1 MLPLLVPG
9 GVGVLTAGAVQVVR
23 LDQRSSPSLVSQ
35 LQIRTKTADACP
47 PPAQTQLPL
56 DSSTTPLPPTTHDLS
71 TEKQANQRR
80 PLLSGVAL
88 GTTCAGHFFLPP
100 LGVLTTPLI
109 VYLEWP
115 MFQTAWRDLVEKRG
129 GKLEGLMALFS
140 TGAWLIRSAHPALLA
155 LVWHEPNR
163 TMAHVLSG
171 GGRGLCHLHIRT
183 SQVRDSV
190 RFEEVPLGYPPQWQ
204 AMRGIAGYLRKL
216 W

>member
-1 MLPLLVPG
+1 MPLLVPG

-109 VYLEWP
+109 VCLEWP
-115 MFQTAWRDLVEKRG
+115 MFQTAWRDLAEKRG

-140 TGAWLIRSAHPALLA
+140 TGALVDPLRASRASRSGVARA
-155 LVWHEPNR
+155 EPNNGTR
-163 TMAHVLSG
+163 AFRWWPWSMPSTHPHQPSA
-171 GGRGLCHLHIRT
+171 R
-183 SQVRDSV
+183 
-190 RFEEVPLGYPPQWQ
+190 
-204 AMRGIAGYLRKL
+204 
-216 W
+216 